1 MYDYSKAFRAVRQT
15 LESES
20 RYRVFQ
26 EIARDSAR
34 FPFATW
40 NGPNGP
46 REVTVW
52 CTNDY
57 LGMGRHPDVIA
68 AMVDAAENGSVGAGG
83 TRNISG
89 NSSAIVALE
98 EELADLHAKEAAL
111 VFSSGYVANQSAIA
125 AIAGALPDC
134 VILSDRENHNSMIE
148 GVRRAGRER
157 VIFPH
162 NDVAAL
168 EKLLAGLAPE
178 RPKLIVFESVYSMDG
193 DVSPIGEICALAR
206 KYGAMTYID
215 EVHAVGLYGQHGAGY
230 AEESGTMGE
239 LDVIQGTLGKGFGCF
254 GGYIAA
260 SREVVDAVRSTA
272 QGFIFTTAL
281 PPPVAA
287 AAKAS
292 IRHLKQS
299 GAERMGQR
307 RQVTRAKTRLA
318 EAGIPVL
325 DNPTHIVPVMVR
337 DSAKCKEASDLLLE
351 RHNLY
356 IQPIN
361 YPTVPRGTERL
372 RVTPTPFHTD
382 DMIEHLVA
390 ALVDVFDTLEL
401 PREQIT
407 HRLAAE

>member
-98 EELADLHAKEAAL
+98 EELADLHGKEAAL

-162 NDVAAL
+162 NDVEAL
-168 EKLLAGLAPE
+168 EKLLAGIAAD

-193 DVSPIGEICALAR
+193 DVSPIGDICALAR

-281 PPPVAA
+281 P
-287 AAKAS
+287 
-292 IRHLKQS
+292 R
-299 GAERMGQR
+299 
-307 RQVTRAKTRLA
+307 
-318 EAGIPVL
+318 
-325 DNPTHIVPVMVR
+325 
-337 DSAKCKEASDLLLE
+337 
-351 RHNLY
+351 
-356 IQPIN
+356 
-361 YPTVPRGTERL
+361 RL
-372 RVTPTPFHTD
+372 RPPRR
-382 DMIEHLVA
+382 
-390 ALVDVFDTLEL
+390 L
-401 PREQIT
+401 PSAISSNPAPSG
-407 HRLAAE
+407 LANAGR

>member
-98 EELADLHAKEAAL
+98 EELADLHGKEAAL

-162 NDVAAL
+162 NDVEAL
-168 EKLLAGLAPE
+168 EKLLAGIAAD

-193 DVSPIGEICALAR
+193 DVSPIGDICALAR

-299 GAERMGQR
+299 GAERLGQR